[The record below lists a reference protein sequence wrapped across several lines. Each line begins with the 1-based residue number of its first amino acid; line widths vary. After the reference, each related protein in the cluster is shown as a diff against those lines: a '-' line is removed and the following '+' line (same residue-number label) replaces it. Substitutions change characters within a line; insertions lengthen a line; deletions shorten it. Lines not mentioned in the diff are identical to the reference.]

1 MPIRQ
6 EAASMVWVRLTTA
19 SLLLMSQVIGGAQAP
34 ATAPAQARQGDP
46 PPIRESLRALGG
58 LLAKVPNS
66 SLDLNFAEWRVR
78 VVLSKLET
86 LSTNWP
92 AQSPADYRLNL
103 ERSVA
108 TLSNAL
114 TLPPDQLTAVLEA
127 IGDDL
132 EVKLEHCTLSGGKL
146 GGSVVVN
153 VRTLVGGEESR
164 NWQVLYLPRVLA
176 ASGVT
181 AADRFPQLSS
191 PTHETLVP
199 GRYVMWA
206 RDPATD
212 RVSERTVVKV
222 GEGRGELTLDLAL
235 PAAAR

>member
-1 MPIRQ
+1 M
-6 EAASMVWVRLTTA
+6 MWVRLTTA
-19 SLLLMSQVIGGAQAP
+19 VLLLMSQVVDAAQAP
-34 ATAPAQARQGDP
+34 ATPPAQAQSSDP
-46 PPIRESLRALGG
+46 PPVRESLRALGS

-66 SLDLNFAEWRVR
+66 SLNVNFAEWRVR
-78 VVLSKLET
+78 VVLSKLES
-86 LSTNWP
+86 LAANWP
-92 AQSPADYRLNL
+92 AQNPADYRLNL
-103 ERSVA
+103 QRSVA

-114 TLPPDQLTAVLEA
+114 ALPPDQLTAVLDA

-132 EVKLEHCTLSGGKL
+132 EVKLEHCTRSGGKL

-153 VRTLVGGEESR
+153 VRTLAGSEESR
-164 NWQVLYLPRVLA
+164 NWQVLYLPRVLE

-181 AADRFPQLSS
+181 TADRFPQLSS

-206 RDPATD
+206 RDPATNQ
-212 RVSERTVVKV
+212 VSERTVVKV

>member
-1 MPIRQ
+1 
-6 EAASMVWVRLTTA
+6 MVWVRLTLAA
-19 SLLLMSQVIGGAQAP
+19 SLLMSQTIAAAQAP
-34 ATAPAQARQGDP
+34 AAPVSQARPGEP
-46 PPIRESLRALGG
+46 AAIRDSLRALNG
-58 LLAKVPNS
+58 LLARVPNS
-66 SLDLNFAEWRVR
+66 SLTVNFAEWRVR
-78 VVLSKLET
+78 VVVSKLEA
-86 LSTNWP
+86 LSANWP

-103 ERSVA
+103 ERNVT
-108 TLSNAL
+108 TLSRSL
-114 TLPPDQLTAVLEA
+114 TLPPEQLTAVLDA

-153 VRTLVGGEESR
+153 VRTVLGSEESR
-164 NWQVLYLPRVLA
+164 NWQVLYLPRVLE

-206 RDPATD
+206 QNPTTNQ
-212 RVSERTVVKV
+212 VSERTVVKV
-222 GEGRGELTLDLAL
+222 GEGRGELTLDLVL

>member
-1 MPIRQ
+1 
-6 EAASMVWVRLTTA
+6 MVWVRLTLA
-19 SLLLMSQVIGGAQAP
+19 ALLLMSQTIAAAQAP
-34 ATAPAQARQGDP
+34 AASVNQARPGEP
-46 PPIRESLRALGG
+46 PAIRDSLRALSG
-58 LLAKVPNS
+58 LLARVPNS
-66 SLDLNFAEWRVR
+66 SLDVNFAEWRVR
-78 VVLSKLET
+78 VVVSKLEA
-86 LSTNWP
+86 LSANWP

-103 ERSVA
+103 ERNVT
-108 TLSNAL
+108 TLSQSL
-114 TLPPDQLTAVLEA
+114 TLPPEQLTAVLNA

-153 VRTLVGGEESR
+153 VRTVLGSEESR
-164 NWQVLYLPRVLA
+164 NWQILYLPRVLE

-206 RDPATD
+206 RDPATNQ
-212 RVSERTVVKV
+212 VSERTVVKV
-222 GEGRGELTLDLAL
+222 GEGRGELTLDLVL